1 MLSFLLLIFKPKWFF
16 FLISLDVLFLFIDPS
31 RAFFIESIFPKILFM
46 TSGNF
51 LKPKY
56 FLFLFAL
63 LFILLYV
70 QSFRLGNFSNLNFIY
85 FAFYSDIMHSVYPA
99 IQTFE
104 LSKNIFFPLLDATFY
119 SSIFLGEK
127 FSPMGGFFLPGQ
139 FILSSNHL
147 LNFLFSFFSTIFLGI
162 VILKGK
168 YKFLFLIFS
177 GFIFIILKFP
187 LLNLMKLWIALF
199 VLYYLV
205 KFFLGLRVFEL
216 EKKNDSC
223 NE

>member
-1 MLSFLLLIFKPKWFF
+1 
-16 FLISLDVLFLFIDPS
+16 
-31 RAFFIESIFPKILFM
+31 M

-162 VILKGK
+162 VIFKGK